1 MRSLARV
8 ATLFALVLLVPAV
21 ARGQGSITGLV
32 RDSSGAVLPGV
43 TVEAASPALIEKVR
57 TAVSDGA
64 GQYRIVDLR
73 PGTYTRRLHAS
84 WICHH
89 QTGRDRADGRFHRQR
104 QRRDAGGA
112 LEETITVSGE
122 TPIVDVQSAKRQ
134 QVVSNEIVNAVPAV
148 RAWNSILMLVPSIT
162 GSDNGN
168 VILNPGM
175 ITFGNHGGPTTEG
188 RLQVDGINVGASRGG
203 AGVGGYLTDIGN
215 SQEVTFSTSGG
226 LGEAETGGPVMNIV
240 PRAGGNVF
248 SGSFYASGAGEAM
261 QGSNY
266 TQALRDA
273 GLSVP
278 ASLLKVW
285 DVNGA
290 VGGPF
295 KRDRLWFFLNMRH
308 LGSATSVPGMF
319 ANKNAGDPTKWTYEP
334 DLTRQA
340 RNESC
345 AQNRRAAPDVAD
357 HAAQQAQPVLG

>member
-8 ATLFALVLLVPAV
+8 ATLFAFVLLVPAL
-21 ARGQGSITGLV
+21 ARGQGSIAGLV

-57 TAVSDGA
+57 TAVSDGS

-73 PGTYTRRLHAS
+73 PGIYSVVFTLPGFATIRREGIELTGDFTAS
-84 WICHH
+84 VNAEM
-89 QTGRDRADGRFHRQR
+89 RV
-104 QRRDAGGA
+104 GA

-134 QVVSNEIVNAVPAV
+134 QVVSNEIVNSVPAV

-226 LGEAETGGPVMNIV
+226 LGEAETG
-240 PRAGGNVF
+240 RAGDEHRAACWRKRLQRVLLRVGRQRGDARQQLHPGIEGRRPDRARVGAERVGCERRGGW
-248 SGSFYASGAGEAM
+248 SDQEGS
-261 QGSNY
+261 
-266 TQALRDA
+266 
-273 GLSVP
+273 
-278 ASLLKVW
+278 
-285 DVNGA
+285 A
-290 VGGPF
+290 VVLPEHA
-295 KRDRLWFFLNMRH
+295 H
-308 LGSATSVPGMF
+308 LGQRDVGPGHV
-319 ANKNAGDPTKWTYEP
+319 
-334 DLTRQA
+334 RQQE
-340 RNESC
+340 RGRSD
-345 AQNRRAAPDVAD
+345 QVDV
-357 HAAQQAQPVLG
+357 